1 MWSPFPIG
9 PRGWWL
15 EYNLHQGSQIGHEK
29 GLYVGWGRGLTA
41 ALLSYS
47 ARMSAGQCLQ
57 HPWLTNL
64 AEKAKRCN
72 RRLKSQVLLKK
83 YVMRRRWKV
92 RRAGRGWG

>member
-1 MWSPFPIG
+1 MPGLTDGHGKG
-9 PRGWWL
+9 PPVGRGC
-15 EYNLHQGSQIGHEK
+15 
-29 GLYVGWGRGLTA
+29 GLTA
-41 ALLSYS
+41 SLSPRS

-92 RRAGRGWG
+92 CRDGRGWG